1 MIRLSPSILAADFNI
16 LGEQIRQVRDAG
28 ADWLHI
34 DVMDGTFVP
43 QISFG
48 SPIIR
53 SIRKNTD
60 LFFDVHLMVQNPERY
75 MEEFSSCGADCITI
89 HYEATHDPGQALEII
104 HEVGCRAGL
113 AVRPSTSVDVIIPYL
128 DRADMILVMTVEPG
142 FGGQKYLPASTERI
156 RKAGYLI
163 NKYGNGRHIDIQ
175 VDGGIT
181 KENVDT
187 VLAAGANVIVSGS
200 SVFLGSPGENTAY
213 FVNHFK
219 DWESA
224 EK

>member
-16 LGEQIRQVRDAG
+16 LGEQIRDVRDAG
-28 ADWLHI
+28 AEWLHI

-48 SPIIR
+48 TPLIR

-60 LFFDVHLMVQNPERY
+60 LFFDTHLMVQNPERY
-75 MEEFSSCGADCITI
+75 MEEFSSDGADMITI

-113 AVRPSTSVDVIIPYL
+113 AIRPSTSVDVIIPYL
-128 DRADMILVMTVEPG
+128 DRVDMILVMTVEPG
-142 FGGQKYLPASTERI
+142 FGGQKYLPASTERV
-156 RKAGYLI
+156 RKAKYLI
-163 NKYGNGRHIDIQ
+163 DKYAKDRPIDIQ

-187 VLAAGANVIVSGS
+187 VLDAGANVIVSGS
-200 SVFLGSPGENTAY
+200 SVFRGSWKDNTAY
-213 FVNHFK
+213 FVKHFK
-219 DWESA
+219 DWEEA
-224 EK
+224 RK